1 MSVKSLTD
9 EIGMDGVPGK
19 VGLRDLAR
27 LAAVDVSTVSR
38 ALNRDPRV
46 SAERAKTI
54 RELARRMGYRPKPM
68 RAKRTHAVGLLI
80 GSDQLDR
87 IGGVGE
93 HFLERI
99 VWIAQQ
105 VLSQRRLHV
114 NVECFLRKDDGKSIP
129 AILQENRVD
138 GVILAGH
145 PAAGMVARIRE
156 HGIPAVCIND
166 SAKRLGIPCVSSDPQ
181 QAMHE
186 AIVRL
191 AALGHRRFGL
201 LMNDLEYP
209 TSRARFEAYGA
220 ALADIEI
227 AADPDWLVSDL
238 PPEISGGREGVRAL
252 AGRGEL
258 PTAILCCN
266 DWVALG
272 ALMEL
277 QSRGVD
283 VPRDVSLVGH
293 DNVSFCESLEPR
305 LASISRSEHVLVS
318 KAVQLLLDA
327 VDHGKA
333 KAEDT
338 LVEGSIVWRG
348 STGPAHGSFSRTGK
362 VVESQKMRKRE
373 VASC

>member
-1 MSVKSLTD
+1 MMDVEDLADTTKTKSDSGT
-9 EIGMDGVPGK
+9 

-27 LAAVDVSTVSR
+27 LADVDVSTVSR
-38 ALNRDPRV
+38 ALSRDPRV

-68 RAKRTHAVGLLI
+68 RAKHTRAVGLLI

-105 VLSQRRLHV
+105 VLGQKRLHV
-114 NVECFLRKDDGKSIP
+114 NIEYFLRQDDGTSIP

-145 PAAGMVARIRE
+145 PAADMVARIGE

-166 SAKRLGIPCVSSDPQ
+166 SATRLGIPCVSSDPQ
-181 QAMHE
+181 KAIHE
-186 AIVRL
+186 AIIRL

-209 TSRARFEAYGA
+209 TSQARYKAYGA
-220 ALADIEI
+220 ALADIGI
-227 AADPDWLVSDL
+227 SADPNWLVSDL
-238 PPEISGGREGVRAL
+238 PPEISGGREGIREL
-252 AGRGEL
+252 ARRGKP

-277 QSRGVD
+277 LSRGVV
-283 VPRDVSLVGH
+283 VPRDVSLIGH

-305 LASISRSEHVLVS
+305 LSSICRSEHMLVS

-327 VDHGKA
+327 VDRGNG

-338 LVEGSIVWRG
+338 LVEGAVVWRE
-348 STGPAHGSFSRTGK
+348 STGPAKTAASRT
-362 VVESQKMRKRE
+362 
-373 VASC
+373 A